1 MPYPLPSTDSP
12 SRHSLRTGGDHR
24 ARLRASSA
32 LLALLLAPLTVTQA
46 QSVSNQESIRNGS
59 FELATTSPAGYA
71 SGWHSSASHA
81 RVEEAVDPQGGRALR
96 LDADAELAFVHQELY
111 LPEQIQSVTLSLRLR
126 VINRYDTLP
135 PQAGSQINGAVGFV
149 PYASGDQLDIN
160 QTVVSGLLLQANASG
175 PTTWVD
181 VDIPLGAAEVA
192 LLNTARNQNQRLALY
207 FQPAANNDRQSLLLD
222 NVSLKVSGSY
232 TPISQAGSIAY
243 VDGNA
248 LRRIKPDGSSAQT
261 LWTHPGN
268 APELAQPRWR
278 PDAAEIAFIS
288 DHEMAYSPFLSDL
301 YGISA
306 DGSSLRRIS
315 NAPSQQAVAS
325 GSFPKGTVRLTI
337 TNNYTHFSGDV
348 IATFFVLVR
357 GGELVTVNLP
367 PFGQSTTVTI
377 PDVARVVDGL
387 QPIIFFYGS
396 NRCGLNRRD
405 IGGEVSVVAGSTV
418 DLSVGFNAVNC
429 TGFQPYVFEL
439 AWKRD
444 GSALGY
450 TVTNAPFLIPV
461 AGSTGPGSSWWD
473 TGGLIGAL
481 SWSPLD
487 DRLLHIMTPSSSNL
501 YVREPSSAGA
511 PQQLIADAILAT
523 PDDPA
528 WLPDASAF
536 LYAAGADLFQAAANG
551 SNRQRLS
558 VAARGETHERPSP
571 SPDGSWLV
579 FERRL
584 RNHAGTDQSSLWLM
598 RRDQPAS
605 MRPLSSG
612 SWPDW
617 SRVTPTLPRLI
628 FGHGFE
634 G

>member
-1 MPYPLPSTDSP
+1 MTIILTRTDVP
-12 SRHSLRTGGDHR
+12 
-24 ARLRASSA
+24 ARRA
-32 LLALLLAPLTVTQA
+32 LLARRRIPRLAALAALGLALLQASALGAQTVSQ
-46 QSVSNQESIRNGS
+46 QESLRNGG

-71 SGWHSSASHA
+71 SGWHSSASYA
-81 RVEEAVDPQGGRALR
+81 RVEEAADPQGGRALR
-96 LDADAELAFVHQELY
+96 LDADAAELAFVHQELF
-111 LPEQIQSVTLSLRLR
+111 LPEQIQSATLSLRLR

-135 PQAGSQINGAVGFV
+135 PLAGSQINGAVGFV
-149 PYASGDQLDIN
+149 PYANGDQLDLN
-160 QTVVSGLLLQANASG
+160 QSVLSGFLLQAAATG
-175 PTTWVD
+175 PGNWVD
-181 VDIPLGAAEVA
+181 ISIPLDSASID
-192 LLNTARNQNQRLALY
+192 LLNTARGQNRRLALY

-222 NVSLKVSGSY
+222 NVSFKVSGSY
-232 TPISQAGSIAY
+232 TPIGQSGSIAY
-243 VDGNA
+243 VDGSA

-261 LWTHPGN
+261 LWTHPGS

-278 PDAAEIAFIS
+278 PDAGEIAFIS

-301 YGISA
+301 YGISP
-306 DGSSLRRIS
+306 DGGGLRRIS

-325 GSFPKGTVRLTI
+325 GTFPNKGTVRLTI
-337 TNNYTHFSGDV
+337 TNNYSHFSGDV
-348 IATFFVLVR
+348 ISTFFVLVR
-357 GGELVTVNLP
+357 GGELLTVNLP
-367 PFGQSTTVTI
+367 PAGQSTTVTI
-377 PDVARVVDGL
+377 PDVARVVDGP
-387 QPIIFFYGS
+387 QPIIFFYSS

-405 IGGEVSVVAGSTV
+405 LGGQVTVVAGSTV

-439 AWKRD
+439 TWKRD

-450 TVTNAPFLIPV
+450 TVTNAPFLVPV
-461 AGSTGPGSSWWD
+461 AGSTGAGSSWWD
-473 TGGLIGAL
+473 SAGLVGAL

-487 DRLLHIMTPSSSNL
+487 DRLLHIVTPGASNL
-501 YVREPSSAGA
+501 YVREPSSGGA

-536 LYAAGADLFQAAANG
+536 LYVAGADLFQAVANG
-551 SNRQRLS
+551 SSPQRLS

-584 RNHAGTDQSSLWLM
+584 RNHGGSDASSLWLM

-605 MRPLSSG
+605 MRPLASG

-617 SRVTPTLPRLI
+617 SRISPALPPQI
-628 FGHGFE
+628 FANGFE
-634 G
+634 D